1 MPEFHDIAQGI
12 FTVSDLFTPEE
23 CDEYVRLA
31 ERIGFGDAPITTAA
45 GPVRIPSI
53 RNNDRVMLDDP
64 QQAAVLW
71 ERIAPFV
78 RRANLY
84 PEVIPVGVNER
95 LRFYRYDPG
104 QAFRWHRDG
113 FYQSPDGSRSHLTY
127 MVYLNDDFAG
137 GETKF
142 REPHPLAVKPV
153 KGTALVFAHPLSHEG
168 AEIKSGRK
176 YVVRTDIMFRGDYG
190 PYLD

>member
-1 MPEFHDIAQGI
+1 MPVFTEIAEGI
-12 FTVSDLFTPEE
+12 FTVSDLFTPDE
-23 CDEYVRLA
+23 CDEYIAIA
-31 ERIGFGDAPITTAA
+31 ERNGFGDAPITTAA
-45 GPVRIPSI
+45 GPVRMPSV

-64 QQAAVLW
+64 QLAAVLW
-71 ERIAPFV
+71 ERIAPHV
-78 RRANLY
+78 RRANMD
-84 PEVIPVGVNER
+84 PDAAAVGVNER

-113 FYQSPDGSRSHLTY
+113 FYQSPDGLRSRLTY
-127 MVYLNDDFAG
+127 IVYLNDDFEG

-142 REPHPLAVKPV
+142 REPHPLAVRPV

-168 AEIKSGRK
+168 AEVRTGRK
-176 YVVRTDIMFRGDYG
+176 YVVRTDVMYRGDDG